1 MKTLLLIIAL
11 IASLSASV
19 HQNKNM
25 EYAEKQATYMKE
37 LDSLSPKQKA
47 VLIQSFRTGAKHNL
61 GYTLASMGWKESDFG
76 QNKINMR
83 DGSHTAYPGS
93 FGTFQQM
100 LSEAMKL
107 PEIKHKYTASQV
119 KYRLLY
125 DDKFASEIA
134 LNHLSMWKAHW
145 ESKHVSNTYKYMVAS
160 YNCGGYGARST
171 KGNCYAEDIA
181 LRTKVLKDWGRK
193 EGIYFDRLV

>member
-1 MKTLLLIIAL
+1 MKTLLLILAL
-11 IASLSASV
+11 VMSLTANTHTHKGMVVSKKAI
-19 HQNKNM
+19 
-25 EYAEKQATYMKE
+25 YMKE

-76 QNKINMR
+76 LHKINMR
-83 DGSHTAYPGS
+83 DGRHTAHPGS

-119 KYRLLY
+119 KHRLLT
-125 DDKFASEIA
+125 DEKFAMDIA
-134 LNHLSMWKAHW
+134 LNHLKMWESHW
-145 ESKHVSNTYKYMVAS
+145 ENKHVSNTYRYMVAS
-160 YNCGGYGARST
+160 YNCGCNGARSS
-171 KGNCYAEDIA
+171 KGNCYAEDII
-181 LRTKVLKDWGRK
+181 LRTKVMKEWAHK
-193 EGIYFDRLV
+193 EGLSLDRLV